1 MKGIKSIYEKSKISH
16 RKFDQ
21 VEFANILIPENYII
35 LNSNKRSKLI
45 NKG

>member
-16 RKFDQ
+16 RRFDQ
-21 VEFANILIPENYII
+21 VEFANILIPNYII